1 MQDVP
6 TTSRNS
12 SYDRRSDR
20 RHTHHPLGKALAI
33 IVCDDV
39 FVYHRRVYVLTLEV
53 VFSVSLTDSL
63 FLCPLD
69 LPRYVMGSFIVC
81 RVSRPVAWKF
91 WKVERT
97 LSLRGSIHCIRPHYM
112 PACSCLSSDTAKWL
126 TFEALSL
133 TSSAIELTLNW
144 WTAV

>member
-1 MQDVP
+1 MVFIFVSFVFDACPTDMHHTMQDVP
-6 TTSRNS
+6 TASRNS

-20 RHTHHPLGKALAI
+20 RHTHHPLGQALAI
-33 IVCDDV
+33 IVCDNV
-39 FVYHRRVYVLTLEV
+39 FVYHRRVYVLTPEV
-53 VFSVSLTDSL
+53 VFPVSLTDSL

-97 LSLRGSIHCIRPHYM
+97 LSLHSSTLHASLFLPVFEL
-112 PACSCLSSDTAKWL
+112 CLILRSG
-126 TFEALSL
+126 
-133 TSSAIELTLNW
+133 
-144 WTAV
+144 